1 MKTLV
6 RAGIVT
12 VAATVGLGT
21 AGFAVASASTADTQ
35 EPVVV
40 KREDTSSSW
49 TQSTDVDDDLRDD
62 LDDVDGVDS
71 PTGSTVNT
79 VNTTATKNTAP
90 TKNTPTKNTPTGN
103 TVKTVPSMPT
113 KNTAPTSATGD

>member
-21 AGFAVASASTADTQ
+21 AGFAVASAADTQ

-49 TQSTDVDDDLRDD
+49 TQSTDVDDDLDD
-62 LDDVDGVDS
+62 LDDLREDLDDVEGVDS
-71 PTGSTVNT
+71 PTSNTVNT

-90 TKNTPTKNTPTGN
+90 T
-103 TVKTVPSMPT
+103 
-113 KNTAPTSATGD
+113 SATGD